1 MQDRFKH
8 RTREY
13 IIARQQHPAWLL
25 LASNTGP
32 AVLSCLQAL
41 FTEYRDGIDFE
52 TALLELADVLRAQY
66 EAGEFECKNT
76 DCAVEAK
83 KELRGWIKKKLII
96 ERDGK
101 ILATDALESAMRF
114 VDSLD
119 NRIMTSTASRL
130 SVVQREIENLETN
143 LNPDPKIRAAYLARK
158 IKALEQDLAAAK
170 AGNVPIFNEDEAIES
185 IREVYNLAISLRT
198 DFRRVEDSFRQ
209 ADLQLRQSIISEQ
222 NHRGEIVDKLLDSH
236 DNLLAT
242 DEGKVFH
249 TFQQQL
255 SRTVELD
262 NMKNRLRNIVGHSR
276 AKDALRNDQL
286 KELRWLAMRLVE
298 ESESVIRARA
308 RSERDV
314 KSFLKSGL
322 AAEHHRVGELLNE
335 IFQQALDVNWSSQAV
350 RRSDSPLLPVA
361 IANSNL
367 PLVERLRFKSLDE
380 DVAHQLD
387 FSEQAANLEN
397 MDGEFWDA
405 FGELDRI
412 RLINDTKAFL
422 QSQQRT
428 MGIAEIAQH
437 ISPVH
442 DLESIILWL
451 TMVMEGGVPIHSETE
466 FVDIRNKEDT
476 DTMRFTVPVVELT
489 AEAVKDVEVEG

>member
-1 MQDRFKH
+1 MQDRDN
-8 RTREY
+8 RRIRAY

-25 LASNTGP
+25 LASTTGP

-41 FTEYRDGIDFE
+41 FTEHRDGIEFE
-52 TALLELADVLRAQY
+52 TALLELADVLREQH
-66 EAGEFECKNT
+66 EAGESECET
-76 DCAVEAK
+76 DNYALEAK

-143 LNPDPKIRAAYLARK
+143 LNSDPKSRASHLKRK
-158 IKALEQDLAAAK
+158 IKALEQELGEVK
-170 AGNVPIFNEDEAIES
+170 AGNVPVLSENEAIEA
-185 IREVYNLAISLRT
+185 IREIYNLAISLQV

-209 ADLQLRQSIISEQ
+209 ADLLLRKSIISEQ

-236 DNLLAT
+236 DNLLET

-255 SRTVELD
+255 GRTVELD
-262 NMKNRLRNIVGHSR
+262 NMKHRLSNIAGHPH
-276 AKDALRNDQL
+276 AKVALKNEQQ

-322 AAEHHRVGELLNE
+322 AAEHHRVGELLND
-335 IFQQALDVNWSSQAV
+335 IFQQALEVDWSSQSV
-350 RRSDSPLLPVA
+350 RRSDSLLPPVA
-361 IANSNL
+361 ISNSGL
-367 PLVERLRFKSLDE
+367 PLIERLRFKSLNDDAE
-380 DVAHQLD
+380 YSLD
-387 FSEQAANLEN
+387 FSEQTTNLES
-397 MDGEFWDA
+397 MDDEFWAA
-405 FGELDRI
+405 FDELDRI
-412 RLINDTKAFL
+412 RLINDTKALL
-422 QSQQRT
+422 QSRQCT
-428 MGIAEIAQH
+428 MGIADIAQQ
-437 ISPVH
+437 ILPVH

-451 TMVMEGGVPIHSETE
+451 TMALEGDVPIHSETE
-466 FVDIRNKEDT
+466 FVDIQNDEGDA
-476 DTMRFTVPVVELT
+476 MRFTVPVVELT